1 MYKYSWKAALMT
13 FGMMGVGKIALAA
26 VGNKE
31 KGLEKITSGE
41 TVSGNKGN
49 LTDSPIDM
57 SELSSKVTE
66 LSSKVNDFDKQI
78 DKIMSIDLIGII
90 IGLAILVLMLVF
102 MFVLMQKRFARAN
115 RMIKSLREELAHHQ
129 RLLESLKSRMDD
141 MNEVPVQSTVARG
154 QYAESPFKQ
163 NFSPLMQPQS
173 MPVQAQN
180 IPEPKPNLSEKL
192 KQKSLEFEEEY
203 NRIQTITGMGA
214 REAKMEFQRKY
225 NLCGFV
231 CINSTERINH
241 PEKEPQF
248 QLRESLMDSAIWGFK
263 IGDFYVVAP
272 NPRQYVGTDHDYGGM
287 KELFNSNFQPGR
299 TYNKIKINSVAIMTH
314 DLQIHKQ
321 GNLQLS

>member
-26 VGNKE
+26 GGNKE
-31 KGLEKITSGE
+31 KELEQIASGE
-41 TVSGNKGN
+41 SVSGNKGN
-49 LTDSPIDM
+49 LTDSLIDNI
-57 SELSSKVTE
+57 SV
-66 LSSKVNDFDKQI
+66 LSSKVNDIEGQI
-78 DKIMSIDLIGII
+78 NQMNQDTSFDLIGII

-102 MFVLMQKRFARAN
+102 MFVWVKNRFDRAN
-115 RMIKSLREELAHHQ
+115 RTMKILREELEHHQ

-141 MNEVPVQSTVARG
+141 MPEVPVQSTFVRG
-154 QYAESPFKQ
+154 QYAESPVKQ
-163 NFSPLMQPQS
+163 NVSPLMQSKP
-173 MPVQAQN
+173 MPVQTPT

-192 KQKSLEFEEEY
+192 WQKSMEFAEEY

-287 KELFNSNFQPGR
+287 KELFESNFQPGR
-299 TYNKIKINSVAIMTH
+299 TYNKIKINNVAIMTH

-321 GNLQLS
+321 GSLQLS

>member
-13 FGMMGVGKIALAA
+13 FCMMGVGKIALAD
-26 VGNKE
+26 GESKE
-31 KGLEKITSGE
+31 QELGLGSKDVAS
-41 TVSGNKGN
+41 NNFN
-49 LTDSPIDM
+49 LLDDPIA
-57 SELSSKVTE
+57 
-66 LSSKVNDFDKQI
+66 
-78 DKIMSIDLIGII
+78 IGII
-90 IGLAILVLMLVF
+90 IGLVILVLLLVF
-102 MFVLMQKRFARAN
+102 MLVWAQNRFAHTN
-115 RMIKSLREELAHHQ
+115 RTINNLLEKLNDHQ

-192 KQKSLEFEEEY
+192 WQKSMEFAEEY

-214 REAKMEFQRKY
+214 REAKLEFQRKY
-225 NLCGFV
+225 KLCGFV

-248 QLRESLMDSAIWGFK
+248 QLRDSLLDSAIWGFE
-263 IGDFYVVAP
+263 IGNFYVVAP
-272 NPRQYVGTDHDYGGM
+272 NPRQYVGDDHNYGGM
-287 KELFNSNFQPGR
+287 KELFESNFQPGR

-314 DLQIHKQ
+314 DLQIHKK

>member
-1 MYKYSWKAALMT
+1 MYKYSWKATLMPL
-13 FGMMGVGKIALAA
+13 GMMGVGKIALAD
-26 VGNKE
+26 E
-31 KGLEKITSGE
+31 KSKANDSVQITSGMTE
-41 TVSGNKGN
+41 SSNAGK
-49 LTDSPIDM
+49 LTDSPIDINA
-57 SELSSKVTE
+57 LSSKVKDIE
-66 LSSKVNDFDKQI
+66 DQFQYI
-78 DKIMSIDLIGII
+78 PYELIGII

-102 MFVLMQKRFARAN
+102 MFVLMQKRFDRAN
-115 RMIKSLREELAHHQ
+115 RTMKILREELEHHQ
-129 RLLESLKSRMDD
+129 RLLESLKSRIDD
-141 MNEVPVQSTVARG
+141 MSEVPVQSTFVRG
-154 QYAESPFKQ
+154 QYAEAPVKQ
-163 NFSPLMQPQS
+163 TVSPLMQSKP
-173 MPVQAQN
+173 MPLQTPT

-192 KQKSLEFEEEY
+192 WQKSMEFAEEY